1 MPGIVGTWRLVETAA
16 QDPDGLPL
24 PERYAP
30 YGPRPMGIVTFTA
43 DGRMMA
49 VLCDGRPELPAGSPA
64 REYNSYCGNYSF
76 DGETL
81 VTKVDGAS
89 SPSRLADQVRRVS
102 FDGDRVVLR
111 PPVDEVGGV
120 ARQRVL
126 VWEKFAPP
134 A

>member
-16 QDPDGLPL
+16 QDPGGSPL
-24 PERYAP
+24 PPHFAP
-30 YGPRPMGIVTFTA
+30 YGPKPMGIVTFTA

-49 VLCDGRPELPAGSPA
+49 VLCDGRPALPEGSA

-111 PPVDEVGGV
+111 PPVDEVDGV

-126 VWEKFAPP
+126 VWERIAPP
-134 A
+134 V

>member
-1 MPGIVGTWRLVETAA
+1 MPGIVGTWRLVATEA
-16 QDPDGLPL
+16 QDPDGSPL
-24 PERYAP
+24 PARYAP
-30 YGPRPMGIVTFTA
+30 YGPKPMGIVTFTA

-49 VLCDGRPELPAGSPA
+49 VLCDGRPELPVGSA

-76 DGETL
+76 DGTTL

-102 FDGDRVVLR
+102 FDGERVVLR
-111 PPVDEVGGV
+111 PPVDEVDGV

-126 VWEKFAPP
+126 VWERIAPP
-134 A
+134 V